1 MSYNRNYH
9 KSYSSYD
16 NYGQGNYRNNN
27 NYQRNNNNYNSNY
40 QRDYYEYNNNY
51 QRNNNN
57 YNSNYQRDYYEYNNN
72 YQRNN
77 YYNEPY
83 QNNNSYYNQNY
94 SRGGYRGFATEDNRQ
109 NFDNYYLNKKKN
121 FDNYNQNQNQ
131 QKYKKYESYQNP
143 TKEEIKEEDIKSEI
157 DENEIQSYN
166 KKINETISIEK
177 LREYCESKENKDNIK
192 LVAKNCPIN
201 TYIQL
206 IDLSIAIKGPEEEK
220 AYLDHPEYTSLIR
233 RGNTIL
239 EKYDIN
245 NNYEYSIL
253 LRKGMKK
260 FIDIP
265 FKFYLERKNK
275 TEEKKYKLNMT
286 NEYFSTLQYIFYPV
300 LESIED
306 GYLIE
311 IIKLMK
317 ANGENAQISYSKK
330 FNFWVIASKNVC
342 LCAKNRNDL
351 ESYNP
356 RTRDGNPTR
365 YSFAYVIGHCWFDI
379 IDNFSNEEIENLKNY
394 LDNKTF
400 VGEYVGNQYH
410 QHLIRYMKH
419 TILFFGI
426 VKNESNESSIPVI
439 EAFKIFKKFKL
450 DVVPYEY
457 ICTCETFDELCEKL
471 KNLYIRIAES
481 SIIDE
486 EEGSVIYL
494 SRTRARYQNSDI
506 KFRDS
511 DKVLSLCKLKT
522 WEYRVYRK
530 LREKIKNNLL
540 DKNFNEES
548 RRKISQFFEELR
560 LMLQGFNLPM
570 PLEFYYK
577 VAETAFEFANFYKD
591 KFKDDNNPYGELDLH
606 GSYIDFLETIH
617 SIVDDTVTLKSR
629 IIQQNNILTYDYLI
643 KNTLKKKKIV
653 EIIIYAPPCY
663 LSEEF
668 LKNLA
673 NKYKIQ
679 IMNTFL
685 DQNSYGNIESD
696 IIIYH
701 INMHNFRNINQLG
714 KNQFIFVFGM
724 NSAEIDKS
732 KEKFKENMK
741 NPLFISY
748 NTNKSLLPFIKC
760 ENNTEKLDDLFSYYT
775 RESIKYTLNLKKK
788 FDTQLK
794 IYEKFEEDKKSEYEK
809 EIDETINKIKEELK
823 EIKAEDIK
831 NETFLVDNGNLI
843 QFESNTNEKNKLKA
857 SKYKNSPYIDLYEE
871 HKNPYEPLKEKF
883 LNYERQKIQ
892 NQQMKVELST
902 KTSSNIKRIII
913 LIPMTIPGN
922 GKTYFINQ
930 LKPMIE
936 KYGIYFIS
944 ISSDD
949 IRRKVMDD
957 MMKKNY
963 RMTENEAFE
972 KSGRTANFLFEK
984 QLAEQFKYIYYNNR
998 ITDAMIYI
1006 DKNHPPNAINR
1017 STEPIK
1023 KFLKDNY
1030 NSRFQL
1036 DLQYVALIPDCINY
1050 FEFSNEITAYIP
1062 FSLSYFIQCYLR
1074 VKHRNDHPTLNGDT
1088 KNLINIFG
1096 TFIKNFINVSLKEN
1110 SIMMFQK
1117 LDKAIQL
1124 PFTDEMDDS
1133 LLPEE
1138 LVKAAKN
1145 FFFNIMND
1153 HYSKI
1158 ISSPSSEYFEKC
1170 INSFYP
1176 KGNEFFG
1183 TKNLVSSTAEP
1194 IITKLFNM
1202 NMKNDL
1208 YGKVTNFIYLGILFK
1223 GEDNFVKIRTKISKG
1238 LKSIKENL
1246 KIENEEIDDL
1256 IYLIRIVKGFNLPSN
1271 WKFPHKEH
1279 INLWHCT
1286 LLFKGNKN
1294 LNEIKNEKAYI
1305 QFKESEIVKVKLI
1318 GIIYIPNKTI
1328 VMIIKIQNG
1337 IVSINKY
1344 PHVTSF
1350 INQYAPKTSN
1360 EVLEKV
1366 LLNKDALDKYNS
1378 IINGNNDINTDNDF
1392 IQKYNLTINKED
1404 VVAYLNLFGKD
1415 VDIEGVM
1422 HAFE

>member
-16 NYGQGNYRNNN
+16 NYGQGNYRNN
-27 NYQRNNNNYNSNY
+27 YYNNYNNTNY
-40 QRDYYEYNNNY
+40 NYNNNY
-51 QRNNNN
+51 H
-57 YNSNYQRDYYEYNNN
+57 RD
-72 YQRNN
+72 N
-77 YYNEPY
+77 YYNNPY
-83 QNNNSYYNQNY
+83 QQNNTYYNQNY

-109 NFDNYYLNKKKN
+109 NFDNYYLSKKKH
-121 FDNYNQNQNQ
+121 FDNYNQNQP
-131 QKYKKYESYQNP
+131 KYKKYESYQN
-143 TKEEIKEEDIKSEI
+143 TKKEEIKEEDIKSEI
-157 DENEIQSYN
+157 DENEIISYN

-192 LVAKNCPIN
+192 LVEKNCPIN
-201 TYIQL
+201 TYISL

-245 NNYEYSIL
+245 NSYEYSIL

-265 FKFYLERKNK
+265 FNFFLERRNK

-286 NEYFSTLQYIFYPV
+286 SEYFSTLQYIFYPV
-300 LESIED
+300 FENLEE

-351 ESYNP
+351 EYYNP
-356 RTRDGNPTR
+356 RTKDGNPTR
-365 YSFAYVIGHCWFDI
+365 YSFAYVIGQCWFDI
-379 IDNFSNEEIENLKNY
+379 LDNFSKEEIENLKNY

-426 VKNESNESSIPVI
+426 VKNDSKESSIPVI
-439 EAFKIFKKFKL
+439 EAFRIFKKFKL

-457 ICTCETFDELCEKL
+457 ICTCESFDELCDKL
-471 KNLYIRIAES
+471 KELYIRIAES

-506 KFRDS
+506 KFRDT
-511 DKVLSLCKLKT
+511 DQVLSLCKLKT

-540 DKNFNEES
+540 DKNFNQES

-570 PLEFYYK
+570 PLQFYYK

-591 KFKDDNNPYGELDLH
+591 KFKNDNNPYGELDLH
-606 GSYIDFLETIH
+606 GTYIDFIETIH

-643 KNTLKKKKIV
+643 KNTLKKKKII

-685 DQNSYGNIESD
+685 DPNSYGNIEKD

-714 KNQFIFVFGM
+714 QNQFIFVFGM
-724 NSAEIDKS
+724 NSTEINKS

-760 ENNTEKLDDLFSYYT
+760 ENNTEKLDELFDYYKT
-775 RESIKYTLNLKKK
+775 ESIRFTLNVKKK
-788 FDTQLK
+788 FDSQLK
-794 IYEKFEEDKKSEYEK
+794 IYDQFEDDKISEYEK
-809 EIDETINKIKEELK
+809 KIDETINTIKEELK
-823 EIKAEDIK
+823 EINAEDIK

-843 QFESNTNEKNKLKA
+843 EFESNTQEKNKLKA
-857 SKYKNSPYIDLYEE
+857 SKYKNSPFINLYEE

-902 KTSSNIKRIII
+902 KISSNIKRIII

-922 GKTYFINQ
+922 GKTYFINE

-957 MMKKNY
+957 MLKKD
-963 RMTENEAFE
+963 RRITENEAFE
-972 KSGRTANFLFEK
+972 RSGKTANYLFEK
-984 QLAEQFKYIYYNNR
+984 QLAENFKYIYYNNK
-998 ITDAMIYI
+998 ISDAMIYI
-1006 DKNHPPNAINR
+1006 DKNHPPNAISR
-1017 STEPIK
+1017 STDPIRK
-1023 KFLKDNY
+1023 LLKEIY
-1030 NSRFQL
+1030 NSRFEL
-1036 DLQYVALIPDCINY
+1036 DLQFVALIPDCINY
-1050 FEFSNEITAYIP
+1050 FEFSSESSAYIP

-1088 KNLINIFG
+1088 KNLITIFG

-1110 SIMMFQK
+1110 NIMMFQK

-1124 PFTDEMDDS
+1124 PFTDEIDDS

-1145 FFFNIMND
+1145 FFYNIMND
-1153 HYSKI
+1153 RYSKV
-1158 ISSPSSEYFEKC
+1158 ISSPASEYFEKC
-1170 INSFYP
+1170 INTMYP
-1176 KGNEFFG
+1176 RGTEFFG

-1194 IITKLFNM
+1194 IITNLFNM
-1202 NMKNDL
+1202 KMKNDL

-1238 LKSIKENL
+1238 LKAIKDNL
-1246 KIENEEIDDL
+1246 KIENNEEIDNL
-1256 IYLIRIVKGFNLPSN
+1256 IYFIRIVKGFNLPTN

-1286 LLFKGNKN
+1286 LLFKGSKN
-1294 LNEIKNEKAYI
+1294 VFEIKNEKSYT
-1305 QFKESEIVKVKLI
+1305 QFKEGEIIKVKLI
-1318 GIIYIPNKTI
+1318 GIIYVPNKTI

-1337 IVSINKY
+1337 IVSNNKY
-1344 PHVTSF
+1344 PHVTGF
-1350 INQYAPKTSN
+1350 INQYPPKASN
-1360 EVLEKV
+1360 DVLEKV
-1366 LLNKDALDKYNS
+1366 LLNKDALEQYNK
-1378 IINGNNDINTDNDF
+1378 IINENNEINMDNDF
-1392 IQKYNLTINKED
+1392 IQKYNLKINKED
-1404 VVAYLNLFGKD
+1404 VDAYLNLFGKD
-1415 VDIEGVM
+1415 IEIEGVM

>member
-16 NYGQGNYRNNN
+16 NYGQGNYRNN
-27 NYQRNNNNYNSNY
+27 YYNNYNNTNY
-40 QRDYYEYNNNY
+40 NYNNNY
-51 QRNNNN
+51 H
-57 YNSNYQRDYYEYNNN
+57 RD
-72 YQRNN
+72 N
-77 YYNEPY
+77 YYNNPY
-83 QNNNSYYNQNY
+83 QQNNTYYNQNY

-109 NFDNYYLNKKKN
+109 NFDNYYLSKKKH
-121 FDNYNQNQNQ
+121 FDNYNQNQP
-131 QKYKKYESYQNP
+131 KYKKYESYQN
-143 TKEEIKEEDIKSEI
+143 TKKEEIKEEDIKSEI
-157 DENEIQSYN
+157 DENEIISYN

-192 LVAKNCPIN
+192 LVEKNCPIN
-201 TYIQL
+201 TYISL

-245 NNYEYSIL
+245 NTYEYSIL

-265 FKFYLERKNK
+265 FNFFLERRNK

-286 NEYFSTLQYIFYPV
+286 SEYFSTLQYIFYPV
-300 LESIED
+300 FENLEE

-342 LCAKNRNDL
+342 LCAKNRQ
-351 ESYNP
+351 
-356 RTRDGNPTR
+356 
-365 YSFAYVIGHCWFDI
+365 CWFDI
-379 IDNFSNEEIENLKNY
+379 LDNFSKEEIENLKNY

-426 VKNESNESSIPVI
+426 VKNDSKESSIPVI
-439 EAFKIFKKFKL
+439 EAFRIFKKFKL

-457 ICTCETFDELCEKL
+457 ICTCESFDELCDKL
-471 KNLYIRIAES
+471 KELYIRIAES

-506 KFRDS
+506 KFRDT
-511 DKVLSLCKLKT
+511 DQVLSLCKLKT

-540 DKNFNEES
+540 DKNFNQES

-570 PLEFYYK
+570 PLQFYYK

-591 KFKDDNNPYGELDLH
+591 KFKNDNNPYGELDLH
-606 GSYIDFLETIH
+606 GTYIDFIETIH

-643 KNTLKKKKIV
+643 KNTLKKKKII

-685 DQNSYGNIESD
+685 DPNSYGNIEKD

-714 KNQFIFVFGM
+714 QNQFIFVFGM
-724 NSAEIDKS
+724 NSTEINKS

-760 ENNTEKLDDLFSYYT
+760 ENNTEKLDELFDYYKT
-775 RESIKYTLNLKKK
+775 ESIRFTLNVKKK
-788 FDTQLK
+788 FDSQLK
-794 IYEKFEEDKKSEYEK
+794 IYDQFEDDKISEYEK
-809 EIDETINKIKEELK
+809 KIDETINTIKEELK
-823 EIKAEDIK
+823 EINAEDIK

-843 QFESNTNEKNKLKA
+843 EFESNTQEKNKLKA
-857 SKYKNSPYIDLYEE
+857 SKYKNSPFINLYEE

-902 KTSSNIKRIII
+902 KISSNIKRIII

-922 GKTYFINQ
+922 GKTYFINE

-957 MMKKNY
+957 MLKKD
-963 RMTENEAFE
+963 RRITENEAFE
-972 KSGRTANFLFEK
+972 RSGKTANYLFEK
-984 QLAEQFKYIYYNNR
+984 QLAENFKYIYYNNK
-998 ITDAMIYI
+998 ISDAMIYI
-1006 DKNHPPNAINR
+1006 DKNHPPNAISR
-1017 STEPIK
+1017 STDPIRK
-1023 KFLKDNY
+1023 LLKEIY
-1030 NSRFQL
+1030 NSRFEL
-1036 DLQYVALIPDCINY
+1036 DLQFVALIPDCINY
-1050 FEFSNEITAYIP
+1050 FEFSSESSAYIP

-1088 KNLINIFG
+1088 KNLITIFG

-1110 SIMMFQK
+1110 NIMMFQK

-1124 PFTDEMDDS
+1124 PFTDEIDDS

-1145 FFFNIMND
+1145 FFYNIMND
-1153 HYSKI
+1153 RYSKV
-1158 ISSPSSEYFEKC
+1158 ISSPASEYFEKC
-1170 INSFYP
+1170 INTMYP
-1176 KGNEFFG
+1176 RGTEFFG

-1194 IITKLFNM
+1194 IITNLFNM
-1202 NMKNDL
+1202 KMKNDL

-1223 GEDNFVKIRTKISKG
+1223 GEENFVKIRTKISKG
-1238 LKSIKENL
+1238 LKAIKDNL
-1246 KIENEEIDDL
+1246 KIENNEEIDNL
-1256 IYLIRIVKGFNLPSN
+1256 IYFIRIVKGFNLPTN

-1286 LLFKGNKN
+1286 LLFKGSKN
-1294 LNEIKNEKAYI
+1294 VFEIKNEKSYT
-1305 QFKESEIVKVKLI
+1305 QFKEGEIIKVKLI
-1318 GIIYIPNKTI
+1318 GIIYVPNKTI

-1337 IVSINKY
+1337 IVSNNKY
-1344 PHVTSF
+1344 PHVTGF
-1350 INQYAPKTSN
+1350 INQYPPKASN
-1360 EVLEKV
+1360 DVLEKV
-1366 LLNKDALDKYNS
+1366 LLNKDALEQYNK
-1378 IINGNNDINTDNDF
+1378 IINENNDINMDNDF
-1392 IQKYNLTINKED
+1392 IQKYNLKINKED
-1404 VVAYLNLFGKD
+1404 VDAYLNLFGKD
-1415 VDIEGVM
+1415 IEIEGVM